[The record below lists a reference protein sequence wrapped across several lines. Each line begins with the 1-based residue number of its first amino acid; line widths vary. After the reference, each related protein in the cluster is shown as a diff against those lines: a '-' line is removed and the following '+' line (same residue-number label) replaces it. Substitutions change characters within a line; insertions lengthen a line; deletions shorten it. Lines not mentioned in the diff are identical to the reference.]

1 MRTVDGRPVSR
12 WLTEIQAIDR
22 RLYLAVAETPPS
34 ALDPFFANL
43 SKAADKS
50 KLWVGVAAVLCC
62 TNAQGRRAAAHGLV
76 AAAATSAVVNLGAK
90 KILRRPRPDR
100 VEGRAPSP
108 RHVQM
113 PSSTS
118 FPSGHAASAFAF
130 STAVTALLPETTWP
144 LRTAAVL
151 VAYSRV
157 HTGVHHPVDVLAGAL
172 IGCAI
177 APAVPVVLRRW
188 SAPTASTGTPL
199 PFGDARRACHRSGNP
214 SRTSS
219 GAPREPLPTRLSRE
233 VGGRASRT

>member
-1 MRTVDGRPVSR
+1 MPTVDGRPVSR
-12 WLTEIQAIDR
+12 WLAVIQAIDR

-34 ALDPFFANL
+34 PLDPFFTNL
-43 SKAADKS
+43 SRAADKS

-62 TNAQGRRAAAHGLV
+62 TNAQGRQAAGHGLLAAAV
-76 AAAATSAVVNLGAK
+76 TSAVVNLGAK
-90 KILRRPRPDR
+90 RILRRPRPDR
-100 VEGRAPSP
+100 AEGRAPSS

-130 STAVTALLPETTWP
+130 ATAVTALLPGAALP

-157 HTGVHHPVDVLAGAL
+157 HTGVHYPVDVGAGAL

-177 APAVPVVLRRW
+177 GPAVPVVLRRW
-188 SAPTASTGTPL
+188 SAPTAST
-199 PFGDARRACHRSGNP
+199 AIRRCPQGVP
-214 SRTSS
+214 SIR
-219 GAPREPLPTRLSRE
+219 
-233 VGGRASRT
+233 